1 MSIPTHIGFIMD
13 GNGRWAKARGLPRTA
28 GHKVGA
34 KVLES
39 LLEHAFKRGVKFV
52 TLYAFSSENWG
63 RPQEEVDT
71 LMNLFREYL
80 SGDIKTLKNK
90 GIQIR
95 FIGDKTRFPNDIQ
108 KSMVALENPLST
120 SPVKGT
126 VILALSY
133 GARADILN
141 AIQKLVKAGED
152 INTLTEDTFKKY
164 LSTHDIPDPDFII
177 RTSGEQRLSNF
188 LLWENAYAELYF
200 PDTLWPDFT
209 PAELDKALEVY
220 ESRTRRFGKL

>member
-34 KVLES
+34 KVLEP

-63 RPQEEVDT
+63 RPKDEVDT
-71 LMNLFREYL
+71 LINLFREYL
-80 SGDIKTLKNK
+80 SGDIKALKDK

-95 FIGDKTRFPNDIQ
+95 FIGDKHRFPEDVQ
-108 KSMVALENPLST
+108 EKMTLLEAPLH

-133 GARADILN
+133 GARADIIH
-141 AIQKLVKAGED
+141 AIQALIKAGKNVEE
-152 INTLTEDTFKKY
+152 LSEDTFKKY

-200 PDTLWPDFT
+200 PTVLWPDFT

-220 ESRTRRFGKL
+220 ESRTRRFGKV